1 MGTRNGTDADAAS
14 VAKTFKNLGY
24 KVQILNDQTVAEMK
38 RLLLDGKKTLK
49 LYLCIHKKLSI
60 LLQSTCE
67 LIVVKCCGCG
77 NHQTAV
83 VLMLL

>member
-1 MGTRNGTDADAAS
+1 MGTRNGTDVDATS

-24 KVQILNDQTVAEMK
+24 KVKTVNDQTVAEMK

-49 LYLCIHKKLSI
+49 LYLCIHENLSI

-77 NHQTAV
+77 NHHVAIAFC
-83 VLMLL
+83 